1 MTLCPT
7 QFRAKMGF
15 KKSWDVGDIQR
26 QLSACSANMNNY
38 YNDGFTQWHCK
49 QDLLI
54 VKYQL
59 DELLRDSPTF
69 EGELEFIDQLDKQL
83 VWKRLNEKT
92 N

>member
-1 MTLCPT
+1 
-7 QFRAKMGF
+7 MGF
-15 KKSWDVGDIQR
+15 QKRWDVGDIQR
-26 QLSACSANMNNY
+26 QISACSAQMNSN
-38 YNDGFTQWHCK
+38 YNDGFVQWHCK

-59 DELLRDSPTF
+59 DEILRTASTF
-69 EGELEFIDQLDKQL
+69 ADEAQFIEQLDKQL

>member
-1 MTLCPT
+1 
-7 QFRAKMGF
+7 MGF
-15 KKSWDVGDIQR
+15 QKRWDVGDIQR
-26 QLSACSANMNNY
+26 QIGAIAGQMSSG

-59 DELLRDSPTF
+59 DEILRTAPKFAD
-69 EGELEFIDQLDKQL
+69 EEAFIEQLDKQL

>member
-1 MTLCPT
+1 
-7 QFRAKMGF
+7 MGF
-15 KKSWDVGDIQR
+15 QKRWDVGDIQR
-26 QLSACSANMNNY
+26 QLNACSAQMNSN
-38 YNDGFTQWHCK
+38 YNDGFVQWHCK

-59 DELLRDSPTF
+59 DELLRTAAKYA
-69 EGELEFIDQLDKQL
+69 GEEEFIEQLDKQL

>member
-1 MTLCPT
+1 
-7 QFRAKMGF
+7 MGF
-15 KKSWDVGDIQR
+15 QKRWDVGDIQR
-26 QLSACSANMNNY
+26 QISDCSDQMIDT
-38 YNDGFTQWHCK
+38 YNDGFVQWHCK

-59 DELLRDSPTF
+59 DEILRTAPKFAD
-69 EGELEFIDQLDKQL
+69 EDKFIDQLDKQL

>member
-1 MTLCPT
+1 MCF
-7 QFRAKMGF
+7 QKR
-15 KKSWDVGDIQR
+15 WDVGDIQR
-26 QLSACSANMNNY
+26 QISACSANMNNR
-38 YNDGFTQWHCK
+38 YNDGFVQWHCK

-59 DELLRDSPTF
+59 DEILRTASKFAD
-69 EGELEFIDQLDKQL
+69 EDQFIKQLDKQL

>member
-1 MTLCPT
+1 MAF
-7 QFRAKMGF
+7 QKR
-15 KKSWDVGDIQR
+15 WDVGDIQR
-26 QLSACSANMNNY
+26 QINACSGQMADK
-38 YNDGFTQWHCK
+38 YNDGFVQWHCK

-59 DELLRDSPTF
+59 DEILRTAPKFVD
-69 EGELEFIDQLDKQL
+69 EEEFIDQLDKQL

>member
-1 MTLCPT
+1 
-7 QFRAKMGF
+7 MGF
-15 KKSWDVGDIQR
+15 VKRWDVGDLQR
-26 QLSACSANMNNY
+26 QVDACSAQMNSG

-54 VKYQL
+54 LKYQL
-59 DELLRDSPTF
+59 DEILRTAPTF
-69 EGELEFIDQLDKQL
+69 AGEEEFIEQLDKTI

>member
-1 MTLCPT
+1 
-7 QFRAKMGF
+7 MGF
-15 KKSWDVGDIQR
+15 QKRWDVGDIQR
-26 QLSACSANMNNY
+26 QLNACAGQMRSH
-38 YNDGFTQWHCK
+38 YNDGFVQWHCK

-59 DELLRDSPTF
+59 DELLRNASTF
-69 EGELEFIDQLDKQL
+69 AGESEFVDQLDKQL

>member
-1 MTLCPT
+1 
-7 QFRAKMGF
+7 MGF
-15 KKSWDVGDIQR
+15 MKRWDVGDLQR
-26 QLSACSANMNNY
+26 QVDACSAQMNSG

-54 VKYQL
+54 LKYQL
-59 DELLRDSPTF
+59 DEILRTAPTF
-69 EGELEFIDQLDKQL
+69 AGEEEFIKQLDKTI

>member
-1 MTLCPT
+1 
-7 QFRAKMGF
+7 MGF
-15 KKSWDVGDIQR
+15 QKRWDVGDIQR
-26 QLSACSANMNNY
+26 QISACSGQMNSN
-38 YNDGFTQWHCK
+38 YNDGFVQWHCK

-59 DELLRDSPTF
+59 DELLRSAPKF
-69 EGELEFIDQLDKQL
+69 AGEDEFVDQLDKQL

>member
-1 MTLCPT
+1 
-7 QFRAKMGF
+7 MGF

-26 QLSACSANMNNY
+26 QLNACSANMNNG
-38 YNDGFTQWHCK
+38 YNDGFTQWGCK

-59 DELLRDSPTF
+59 DEILRTAPKFAD
-69 EGELEFIDQLDKQL
+69 EEAFIEQLDKQL

-92 N
+92 NQ

>member
-1 MTLCPT
+1 MK
-7 QFRAKMGF
+7 R
-15 KKSWDVGDIQR
+15 WDVGDLQR
-26 QLSACSANMNNY
+26 QVDACAAQMSSG

-54 VKYQL
+54 LKYQL
-59 DELLRDSPTF
+59 DEILRTAPTF
-69 EGELEFIDQLDKQL
+69 AGEEEFIEQLDKTI

>member
-1 MTLCPT
+1 
-7 QFRAKMGF
+7 MGF
-15 KKSWDVGDIQR
+15 IKRWDLGTIQD
-26 QLSACSANMNNY
+26 QINACSSQMKNG

-59 DELLRDSPTF
+59 DEILRTAPKF
-69 EGELEFIDQLDKQL
+69 AGEEEFVNELEQKL

>member
-1 MTLCPT
+1 
-7 QFRAKMGF
+7 MGF

-26 QLSACSANMNNY
+26 QISACSANMNNR
-38 YNDGFTQWHCK
+38 YNDGFVQWHCK

-59 DELLRDSPTF
+59 DEILRTASTF
-69 EGELEFIDQLDKQL
+69 ADEAAFVEQLNKQL

-92 N
+92 D